1 MRARRFTTRLDPQTR
16 NLLWRVIGELRKNEE
31 LTVFLTTHYMEEAA
45 DADYVVILDH
55 GEIAAE
61 GTPLALKNTYAG
73 DFITVYGADE
83 AEIKRL
89 GRPYEAIRDAYRVTV
104 PDTAAATELIM
115 KYPEIFRD
123 YEVTKGK
130 MDDVFLA
137 VTGKALTGGDGK

>member
-1 MRARRFTTRLDPQTR
+1 M
-16 NLLWRVIGELRKNEE
+16 
-31 LTVFLTTHYMEEAA
+31 
-45 DADYVVILDH
+45 
-55 GEIAAE
+55 
-61 GTPLALKNTYAG
+61 
-73 DFITVYGADE
+73 
-83 AEIKRL
+83 
-89 GRPYEAIRDAYRVTV
+89 TV

>member
-1 MRARRFTTRLDPQTR
+1 M
-16 NLLWRVIGELRKNEE
+16 
-31 LTVFLTTHYMEEAA
+31 
-45 DADYVVILDH
+45 
-55 GEIAAE
+55 
-61 GTPLALKNTYAG
+61 
-73 DFITVYGADE
+73 
-83 AEIKRL
+83 
-89 GRPYEAIRDAYRVTV
+89 YEAIRDAYRVTV